1 MTIQLESDLLRS
13 FVAVA
18 DLENFT
24 RAADALGRTQ
34 SAISMQMK
42 RLEELVGDPL
52 FERGPRGI
60 ALTRLLRR
68 LLERLAPEDDMPAPK
83 LLTHHQVVAIDFA
96 DKEIAGDP
104 DSLASI
110 RETLN
115 P

>member
-1 MTIQLESDLLRS
+1 MLRG
-13 FVAVA
+13 VA
-18 DLENFT
+18 LSRRF
-24 RAADALGRTQ
+24 
-34 SAISMQMK
+34 
-42 RLEELVGDPL
+42 
-52 FERGPRGI
+52 
-60 ALTRLLRR
+60 RR

-110 RETLN
+110 REILD